1 MYKVAFISGNSEG
14 VQQSLNRTISE
25 INIIKGEII
34 QIVQSQSTGQSG
46 VVLVSITIL
55 YRK

>member
-1 MYKVAFISGNSEG
+1 MYKVAFLSGNSEG
-14 VQQSLNRTISE
+14 VFQALNSTISD
-25 INIIKGEII
+25 INLKKGEII

-55 YRK
+55 YR